1 LKLNLSGS
9 AQQITDGPKPLSAFR
24 PCNSFVIVLTMPKRE
39 VQDFISH
46 WSAASAS
53 ERANSQPFLLELCD
67 LLDVPRPDPQPDNGY
82 FFEFPVVEQHPDG
95 TTSNG
100 RIDLYRRAHFVLE
113 SKQFQEAKAKASQLE
128 LAAEEAGVIAR
139 KKSSQPVRGTGA
151 WDDAMMKARGQAER
165 YVRAIPDDN
174 PPFIIVVDVGHS
186 FEIYADFSQAGKAYL
201 PFPDPRT
208 FRIRLADLA
217 DDKIRERLTG
227 CCMNGA

>member
-1 LKLNLSGS
+1 
-9 AQQITDGPKPLSAFR
+9 
-24 PCNSFVIVLTMPKRE
+24 MPKRE
-39 VQDFISH
+39 VQDFITH

-53 ERANSQPFLLELCD
+53 ERANSQPFLLDLCD
-67 LLDVPRPDPQPDNGY
+67 LLEVSRPDPHPANGY
-82 FFEFPVVEQHPDG
+82 FFEFPVVEQHSDG
-95 TTSNG
+95 TTSIG
-100 RIDLYRRAHFVLE
+100 RIDLYKRTCFVLE

-139 KKSSQPVRGTGA
+139 KKSSQPVRGSGA

-217 DDKIRERLTG
+217 DEKIRERLRLIWTNPAALDPAKHSADVTREVSG
-227 CCMNGA
+227 HLSELAK